1 MGGFSWR
8 LSSSRQDQACKTNWL
23 EMRTQLGE
31 RQVNP
36 STKAA
41 EEHNMLLW
49 CFSLLL
55 LVAGVTFHS
64 FQDLH
69 HNADSI
75 YYFDRDNGGT
85 CGWVPT
91 KDFLLSSVFPVT
103 SNGTICICPWQ
114 RPTPKNKT
122 DTHWLRVSHNL
133 VGNENTDI
141 RGIGSAGPGDIARP
155 CLLIFNIEFV
165 CLFFF

>member
-8 LSSSRQDQACKTNWL
+8 LSSSRRDQACKTKWL

-49 CFSLLL
+49 WFSLLL
-55 LVAGVTFHS
+55 LVAGVTFPS

-69 HNADSI
+69 HNAESI
-75 YYFDRDNGGT
+75 YYFDRDNAGT

-91 KDFLLSSVFPVT
+91 KEPIPPLSSQWHQMGL
-103 SNGTICICPWQ
+103 SASALDRDRHQ
-114 RPTPKNKT
+114 RNKT
-122 DTHWLRVSHNL
+122 DAHWFLISHNL
-133 VGNENTDI
+133 VGTWNTDI
-141 RGIGSAGPGDIARP
+141 RSIGSAGSGDIPRP
-155 CLLIFNIEFV
+155 CLLIFDIEFKKKKR
-165 CLFFF
+165 L